1 MRSPSVPASL
11 DRRRLEASAHHEHQL
26 AAQLASGHALER
38 ILGAL
43 EREHVEEL
51 AQTVVMK
58 IRYVPWRARST
69 AQGCRQ

>member
-11 DRRRLEASAHHEHQL
+11 DRRRLEASAHREHQL

-38 ILGAL
+38 
-43 EREHVEEL
+43 EHVEKL

-58 IRYVPWRARST
+58 IHYVPWRARST